1 MDSRLRSWG
10 VPLLA
15 AALAGGI
22 SSGVILRA
30 ADDED
35 RAPPP
40 FEIGESVAVPRDMVR
55 DLSLTVAPEFPCV
68 WPAGMTP
75 MAVVPTAT
83 FGRSGR
89 HRDMLVIDEHTG
101 TQWDAPAHFVPPP
114 DSGLPG
120 AGPMGLVTGEK
131 VPAWQF
137 CGEACVIDVR
147 KGRDGAEKGASVLV
161 GPEVVREWEMTHRR
175 LGPGDVVL
183 FRSDYTDDFYKPFP
197 EGERFVAAALRKEAP
212 GWPAPTAAT
221 MDYLADRGVMTLG
234 LDGASMGPLPNLAVA
249 THQAGGKRGMVWVEC
264 ATNLGSLPTTGA
276 FFALLPAKHAGGS
289 GGECRCV
296 AITEPKLAAEL
307 IARARARRVVDLS
320 VTLDEEL
327 PVVWP
332 GRGPGE
338 EGGRYVSK
346 VLNKFGAARGPFFAL
361 THLFDSM
368 AGTHVVL
375 PSFSLPANRAEI
387 EAAEPAIRASV
398 AAHEARFG
406 PLPAATIRT
415 DQADLAQLMGPAH
428 VVDVRGLRD
437 AGGFATDKPAG
448 PVINRAFLEE
458 HEAKRPFLPG
468 EVVIFWSGYS
478 DDRLRPLPAAPGK
491 DDMFLAPLAGETEG
505 WPQPTPEAVLW
516 LAKRGIRCL
525 GTDGPTLGGV
535 DASESRSIDWMAATH
550 DMAVVEYLTNVG
562 EIAGHDAFFLFAPVK
577 IAGTRGGYGRAIA
590 LIGD

>member
-1 MDSRLRSWG
+1 MAFRMRLWG
-10 VPLLA
+10 LPLLA
-15 AALAGGI
+15 ISGLFGGI
-22 SSGVILRA
+22 VLRA
-30 ADDED
+30 ADDDD

-40 FEIGESVAVPRDMVR
+40 LALGASVAVPRDQVR
-55 DLSLTVAPEFPCV
+55 DLTLTIAPELPCV

-75 MAVVPTAT
+75 MAVIPTAT

-131 VPAWQF
+131 VPVWQF

-147 KGRDGAEKGASVLV
+147 QGRDSAENGSSVLV

-234 LDGASMGPLPNLAVA
+234 
-249 THQAGGKRGMVWVEC
+249 
-264 ATNLGSLPTTGA
+264 
-276 FFALLPAKHAGGS
+276 S

-296 AITEPKLAAEL
+296 AITEPTLAAEL
-307 IARARARRVVDLS
+307 VARARARRVVDLS
-320 VTLDEEL
+320 VTLDEDL

-368 AGTHVVL
+368 AGTHLVL
-375 PSFSLPANRAEI
+375 PSFSLPANRAEL
-387 EAAEPAIRASV
+387 EAAEPAVLARI
-398 AAHEARFG
+398 AAHEARYG
-406 PLPAATIRT
+406 ALPAATVRT
-415 DQADLAQLMGPAH
+415 ESAELSQLMGPAH
-428 VVDVRGLRD
+428 VVDVRGMRGAGAFD
-437 AGGFATDKPAG
+437 ADKPAG

-458 HEAKRPFLPG
+458 HEATRPFLPG
-468 EVVIFWSGYS
+468 EVVVFWSGYS
-478 DDRLRPLPAAPGK
+478 DDRFRPLPAAPEK
-491 DDMFLAPLAGETEG
+491 DAMFVAPLAGEAEG
-505 WPQPTPEAVLW
+505 WPQPTPEAILW

-535 DASESRSIDWMAATH
+535 DAAESHSIDWAAATAE
-550 DMAVVEYLTNVG
+550 MAVIEYLTNVG
-562 EIAGHDAFFLFAPVK
+562 AIADKDAFFLFAPVK

-590 LIGD
+590 LVGD